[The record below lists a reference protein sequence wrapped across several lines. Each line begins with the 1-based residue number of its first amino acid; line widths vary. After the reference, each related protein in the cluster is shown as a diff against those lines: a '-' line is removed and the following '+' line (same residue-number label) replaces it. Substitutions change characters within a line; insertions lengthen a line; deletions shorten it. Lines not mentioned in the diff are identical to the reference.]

1 MTAMTEQLPDNVQEE
16 MKKVIPLGRFG
27 TAQDV
32 ANAVVFLSSPDTGY
46 ITGQVIH
53 VNGGMYM

>member
-1 MTAMTEQLPDNVQEE
+1 
-16 MKKVIPLGRFG
+16 MKRAVPLGRFG
-27 TAQDV
+27 TTDDV
-32 ANAVVFLSSPDTGY
+32 ANAVVFLASPEAGY